1 MPTRLYFIYNYPFRV
16 TLGHQKASPPPS
28 PKTHIHIHLYI
39 DSWIPKTPK
48 APDSCLRESPAQGLG
63 SFHSSGPL
71 LLVYGYLVYGY
82 EGFRRRVQVL
92 RVGSGLRVWYL
103 GFSIRVEGLVSRVL
117 GLGVCGLGFAV
128 K

>member
-1 MPTRLYFIYNYPFRV
+1 M
-16 TLGHQKASPPPS
+16 
-28 PKTHIHIHLYI
+28 
-39 DSWIPKTPK
+39 IPKTPNG
-48 APDSCLRESPAQGLG
+48 PHSCLRESPAQGLG

-71 LLVYGYLVYGY
+71 LLVCGC
-82 EGFRRRVQVL
+82 EGFGRKVQVL